1 MKRIFQ
7 KAGSLVMALLVLF
20 STMSFSV
27 NKHFCGNELVD
38 FAIFSKAITCTSE
51 AKTCGAKMD
60 HEMDHEM
67 VTDEK
72 DSCCTNQKTELN
84 GQDELSISFHFL
96 DLNQQLFLTAFTY
109 SFIYKYEG
117 YTLTEIPFRYYT
129 PPLLVTDIQVLDQVF
144 LI

>member
-27 NKHFCGNELVD
+27 NKHFCGTELVD

-51 AKTCGAKMD
+51 EKTCGAKMD

-84 GQDELSISFHFL
+84 GQDELSMSFHFL

-109 SFIYKYEG
+109 SFIYNYEG